1 LEDPARPAGASD
13 LGRLI
18 ARAKADDR
26 DAFAEIYR
34 LTVTPV
40 YRYLAAR
47 LSSVEEAE
55 ELTQEVFLAALTG
68 IEGLRARDETGL
80 LAWLF
85 QIARFKLAD
94 LLRRRYRR
102 PTAPIEAADRV
113 EATEGRPEEVADRL
127 GDRAAIQAALDRL
140 TPDQREVIVC
150 KYVLGYDNQR
160 TAAITGKNPNAVNQ
174 IHHRAIGALHRLI
187 GRSEDRG

>member
-1 LEDPARPAGASD
+1 MEDPPGPAGTGD
-13 LGRLI
+13 LGQLI
-18 ARAKADDR
+18 VRAKAYDR
-26 DAFAEIYR
+26 EAFAEIYR

-47 LSSVEEAE
+47 LSSAEEAE
-55 ELTQEVFLAALTG
+55 ELTQEVFLAALTS
-68 IEGLRARDETGL
+68 IEGIRARDEAAL

-85 QIARFKLAD
+85 QIARFKVAD

-102 PTAPIEAADRV
+102 PTAPIEAADGV
-113 EATEGRPEEVADRL
+113 ESAEGRPEEVADRL
-127 GDRAAIQAALDRL
+127 GDQAAVREALDRL
-140 TPDQREVIVC
+140 TPDQREVIVY

-174 IHHRAIGALHRLI
+174 LHHRAIAALQRFL
-187 GRSEDRG
+187 GRSEGRA